1 MPADTKKDEFD
12 ESNAQINTRGKR
24 KGHRKEK
31 RQMPKVRKGKQSPA
45 EEGNLL
51 KGSCLDKSLL
61 RTSPKQLE
69 ATPGKG
75 NHFSFTV
82 ICIFFIRLDVLVGN
96 GLDHLHHIL
105 GFGNVSDKFLIFG
118 FEELE
123 QGPDRNVLERRITA
137 GEESLE
143 VAVNPSIRIGP
154 VTDEN

>member
-1 MPADTKKDEFD
+1 M
-12 ESNAQINTRGKR
+12 
-24 KGHRKEK
+24 
-31 RQMPKVRKGKQSPA
+31 
-45 EEGNLL
+45 

-82 ICIFFIRLDVLVGN
+82 ICIFFVRLDVLVGN
-96 GLDHLHHIL
+96 GLDHLHHVL
-105 GFGNVSDKFLIFG
+105 GFGNVSDKFPIFG
-118 FEELE
+118 FEKLE
-123 QGPDRNVLERRITA
+123 QSPNRNVLERRITA

-154 VTDEN
+154 VTDKNGVIAN

>member
-1 MPADTKKDEFD
+1 MPADTKKDGFN
-12 ESNAQINTRGKR
+12 ESNAQINTQGKR

-31 RQMPKVRKGKQSPA
+31 RQKPNVRKGKQSPA
-45 EEGNLL
+45 KEGKSL

-69 ATPGKG
+69 TTPGKG

-82 ICIFFIRLDVLVGN
+82 ICIFFVRLDVLVGN
-96 GLDHLHHIL
+96 GLDHLHHVL

-118 FEELE
+118 LEELE
-123 QGPDRNVLERRITA
+123 QSPNRNVLERRITA